1 METGHPRESKQ
12 FGLASSEG
20 LSLCD
25 ITVKACVKRRDLIE
39 PGSQREK
46 RERDGGGSCFHNN
59 TLTRTSSRRSVFIPL
74 VRHVMDLSG

>member
-25 ITVKACVKRRDLIE
+25 IMVKACVKRRDLIE

-46 RERDGGGSCFHNN
+46 RERGD
-59 TLTRTSSRRSVFIPL
+59 V
-74 VRHVMDLSG
+74 VLS

>member
-25 ITVKACVKRRDLIE
+25 IMVKACCEKERSYRARKPEGEKGEGGCRAFITTL
-39 PGSQREK
+39 SQE
-46 RERDGGGSCFHNN
+46 
-59 TLTRTSSRRSVFIPL
+59 LPL
-74 VRHVMDLSG
+74 GDQYSFL